1 MCIFCVYGMIPYSL
15 YTKYARVMENGTV
28 LANTVVLSRCVRIF
42 CLPVRGAPGECYY
55 NAIMLRRLFTQ
66 RPICSVK
73 LKHHSVIIQKPSP
86 SQSAAGLPF

>member
-1 MCIFCVYGMIPYSL
+1 MIPYSL

-28 LANTVVLSRCVRIF
+28 LANTVVLSRYVRIF

-55 NAIMLRRLFTQ
+55 NTIMLYYNTIMLRRLFTQ